1 MDKMTYVSIASQRIP
16 VRLLTGE
23 ELRGLWA
30 AVIVNYN
37 VYSFSFQEEEMLLL
51 QPKRNSKSSPTVLA
65 NIASR
70 IEQVCGKPCIFYF
83 ENGKT
88 FERDRLIKQGV
99 YFIVNSQYCF
109 LPTLLMNRKIP
120 KVHYSGKFTPMAQR
134 IVLFHLQKESLD
146 GKSYAQISEA
156 VGYKYA
162 SVARSV
168 GQLEQLGIVQT
179 SAGDSGIKTVH
190 FPVSGKELWQKIRE
204 FLINPVKR
212 IIYTDRMLPTGI
224 IGSINALSHYTRLN
238 ADEVATR
245 VFTLSEWNS
254 YERENEIFTSESE
267 DLQPIE
273 IWKYEPLTE
282 DGYADRLSLA
292 LSLEDDHDPRV
303 EKEVEYM
310 IDQIKW

>member
-1 MDKMTYVSIASQRIP
+1 M
-16 VRLLTGE
+16 
-23 ELRGLWA
+23 
-30 AVIVNYN
+30 
-37 VYSFSFQEEEMLLL
+37 
-51 QPKRNSKSSPTVLA
+51 
-65 NIASR
+65 
-70 IEQVCGKPCIFYF
+70 
-83 ENGKT
+83 
-88 FERDRLIKQGV
+88 
-99 YFIVNSQYCF
+99 
-109 LPTLLMNRKIP
+109 
-120 KVHYSGKFTPMAQR
+120 
-134 IVLFHLQKESLD
+134 
-146 GKSYAQISEA
+146 
-156 VGYKYA
+156 
-162 SVARSV
+162 
-168 GQLEQLGIVQT
+168 
-179 SAGDSGIKTVH
+179 
-190 FPVSGKELWQKIRE
+190 
-204 FLINPVKR
+204 NPVKR
-212 IIYTDRMLPTGI
+212 IIYADRMLPTGI